1 MYQVLA
7 RKWRPANFDELVGQK
22 HVTRTLTN
30 AIESNRMAHA
40 YVFAG
45 LRGTGKTTVAR
56 ILAKCLNCETGRTA
70 TPCSECAACT
80 EIAASRAMDVMEI
93 DAASRTKVEQTRE
106 LLELVSYA
114 PVRDRYKILIIDE
127 AHMLS
132 KASFNA
138 LLKTLE
144 EPPPNVIFILATT
157 ELGKLLPT
165 ILSRC
170 QVFEFRRVGTRELVD
185 HLRRVCDAEEIKISD
200 SGLERIAR
208 AGEGSVRDSLSVL
221 ERVLAFCGQQVDDDE
236 LLRLLGGVRAEVL
249 VQWLGGLAARD
260 AGVMLQV
267 LDELIDEGHDLLPFW
282 NELIACVRD
291 LLLMR
296 AVPQGE
302 GLLSR
307 SAEEAKSL
315 QEATSELS
323 VEDLTRT
330 FQMLADLELGLRS
343 SSRPRF
349 LFEAALIRLASLG
362 AVKPIE
368 EVLKSLSGT
377 TPPDRK
383 TSSASTSAAPTPRP
397 QRPPTR
403 VDTAPSV
410 QKKTPAAAASPAAE
424 LIEAIQAA
432 KPMIGAIL
440 EQSQTVL
447 LDGQALVIAFEKENE
462 AVAALLRNPET
473 IKLLTR
479 TAEKI
484 TGGPVNLRIETG
496 DDVRTAPAD
505 PPPAAKPAPPIQA
518 PQTEVGMPESDAP
531 QGHAGL
537 LARAREEPGV
547 KKLLR
552 EFGAQVVDIRPLEP
566 DALEPAT
573 DVEDPK

>member
-22 HVTRTLTN
+22 HVSRTLIN
-30 AIESNRMAHA
+30 AIESNRLAHA

-56 ILAKCLNCETGRTA
+56 ILAKCLNCEKGPTA
-70 TPCSECAACT
+70 SPCSQCDACT

-144 EPPPNVIFILATT
+144 EPPPNVIFVLATT

-170 QVFEFRRVGTRELVD
+170 QVFEFRRVGTRDLGE
-185 HLRRVCDAEEIKISD
+185 HLRHVCDTEKIEISD

-208 AGEGSVRDSLSVL
+208 AGEGSVRDSLSIL
-221 ERVLAFCGQQVDDDE
+221 ERVLAFCGQQVEDDD
-236 LLRLLGGVRAEVL
+236 LLRLLGGVRVEIL
-249 VQWLGGLAARD
+249 VQWLNGLAARD
-260 AGVMLQV
+260 AGAMLQV
-267 LDELIDEGHDLLPFW
+267 LDGLIDEGHDLLPFW
-282 NELIACVRD
+282 NELIACIRD
-291 LLLMR
+291 LLLIR
-296 AVPQGE
+296 AVSQGE
-302 GLLSR
+302 ELLSR
-307 SAEEAKSL
+307 SPAEVAAL
-315 QEATSELS
+315 QSAATELS

-330 FQMLADLELGLRS
+330 FQMLADLEFGLRS
-343 SSRPRF
+343 SSQPRF

-368 EVLKSLSGT
+368 DVLQSLTGA
-377 TPPDRK
+377 TPPSRP
-383 TSSASTSAAPTPRP
+383 ATSATPVGGASRP
-397 QRPPTR
+397 
-403 VDTAPSV
+403 V
-410 QKKTPAAAASPAAE
+410 QKKNTAATDSPAAG
-424 LIEAIQAA
+424 LIEAIRGA

-440 EQSQTVL
+440 EQAQDIL
-447 LDGQALVIAFEKENE
+447 LDGQALVIVFDKEN
-462 AVAALLRNPET
+462 AVVAGRLRAPETVELLRQ
-473 IKLLTR
+473 

-484 TGGPVNLRIETG
+484 TGGPVNIRIESG
-496 DDVRTAPAD
+496 DRVETKLVAPPK
-505 PPPAAKPAPPIQA
+505 PPPAESAPAKKPHREPPGRNELLEQA
-518 PQTEVGMPESDAP
+518 
-531 QGHAGL
+531 
-537 LARAREEPGV
+537 RKEPGV

-552 EFGAQVVDIRPLEP
+552 EFGAQVIDIRPLEHNT
-566 DALEPAT
+566 LEPAT
-573 DVEDPK
+573 DVEDPS

>member
-22 HVTRTLTN
+22 HVSRTLTN
-30 AIESNRMAHA
+30 AIESNRLAHA

-56 ILAKCLNCETGRTA
+56 ILAKCLNCETGPTA
-70 TPCSECAACT
+70 SPCSQCDACT

-106 LLELVSYA
+106 LLELISYA

-144 EPPPNVIFILATT
+144 EPPPNVIFVLAST

-170 QVFEFRRVGTRELVD
+170 QVFEFRRVGTRDLVE
-185 HLRRVCDAEEIKISD
+185 HLRRVCDAEKIEISD

-221 ERVLAFCGQQVDDDE
+221 ERVLAFCGQQVDDDD

-249 VQWLGGLAARD
+249 VQWLNGLAARD
-260 AGVMLQV
+260 AGAMLQV
-267 LDELIDEGHDLLPFW
+267 LDGLIDEGHDLLPFW
-282 NELIACVRD
+282 NELVACVRD

-302 GLLSR
+302 ELLSR
-307 SAEEAKSL
+307 SPEEASTL
-315 QEATSELS
+315 QSATEGLS

-330 FQMLADLELGLRS
+330 FQVLADLEFGLRS

-349 LFEAALIRLASLG
+349 LFETALIRLASLG

-368 EVLKSLSGT
+368 DVLQSLTGA
-377 TPPDRK
+377 TPPNRP
-383 TSSASTSAAPTPRP
+383 AASAAPAPRP
-397 QRPPTR
+397 RRAPARDASRP
-403 VDTAPSV
+403 V
-410 QKKTPAAAASPAAE
+410 QKKNLTATASPADR
-424 LIEAIQAA
+424 LIDAVRNA

-440 EQSQTVL
+440 EQAQTIL
-447 LDGQALVIAFEKENE
+447 LDGHALVIAFEKEN
-462 AVAALLRNPET
+462 AVVADRLRTPATVELLRQ
-473 IKLLTR
+473 

-484 TGGPVNLRIETG
+484 TGGPVNIRIESGNGVKTVAEEPPPTG
-496 DDVRTAPAD
+496 ELAAPPT
-505 PPPAAKPAPPIQA
+505 PPPAESAPGERPHGAQPGRSELLEQA
-518 PQTEVGMPESDAP
+518 
-531 QGHAGL
+531 
-537 LARAREEPGV
+537 RNEPGV

-552 EFGAQVVDIRPLEP
+552 EFGAQVVDIRPLELRAP
-566 DALEPAT
+566 EPAT
-573 DVEDPK
+573 DVEDQ

>member
-22 HVTRTLTN
+22 HISRTLTN
-30 AIESNRMAHA
+30 AIESDRLAHA

-45 LRGTGKTTVAR
+45 LRGTGKTSVAR
-56 ILAKCLNCETGRTA
+56 ILAKCLNCETGPTA
-70 TPCSECAACT
+70 TPCSKCDACT

-132 KASFNA
+132 KQSFNA

-144 EPPPNVIFILATT
+144 EPPPNVIFVLATT
-157 ELGKLLPT
+157 ELGKLLST

-170 QVFEFRRVGTRELVD
+170 QVFEFRRVGTRDLVG
-185 HLRRVCDAEEIKISD
+185 HLRRVCDAEKFEISD

-221 ERVLAFCGQQVDDDE
+221 ERVLAFCGQTVDDDD

-260 AGVMLQV
+260 AGAMLQV
-267 LDELIDEGHDLLPFW
+267 LDGLIDEGHDLLPFW
-282 NELIACVRD
+282 NELIACIRD
-291 LLLMR
+291 ILLLR
-296 AVPQGE
+296 AVPEGE
-302 GLLSR
+302 ELLSR
-307 SAEEAKSL
+307 SPEEAAAL
-315 QEATSELS
+315 QSAAEGLS
-323 VEDLTRT
+323 VEDLTRV
-330 FQMLADLELGLRS
+330 FQVLADLEFGLRS

-349 LFEAALIRLASLG
+349 IFETALIRLAGLG

-368 EVLKSLSGT
+368 DVLQSLTGAQPP
-377 TPPDRK
+377 TPQP
-383 TSSASTSAAPTPRP
+383 ATSAAPAPRARRAP
-397 QRPPTR
+397 ATTRP
-403 VDTAPSV
+403 V
-410 QKKTPAAAASPAAE
+410 QKKNPAATASPAAR
-424 LIEAIQAA
+424 LIEAVRDA

-440 EQSQTVL
+440 EQAQSVL
-447 LDGQALVIAFEKENE
+447 FEGEALVIAFEKEN
-462 AVAALLRNPET
+462 AVVAERLRTPETVDLLR
-473 IKLLTR
+473 K

-484 TGGPVNLRIETG
+484 TGGHVNIRIEAANG
-496 DDVRTAPAD
+496 EESVAVQ
-505 PPPAAKPAPPIQA
+505 PPPAGESKTVPPKPPATESAAKETPDGAVRGRA
-518 PQTEVGMPESDAP
+518 ELLE
-531 QGHAGL
+531 
-537 LARAREEPGV
+537 LARKEPGV

-552 EFGAQVVDIRPLEP
+552 EFGAQVVDIRPLEFHTP
-566 DALEPAT
+566 EPAT
-573 DVEDPK
+573 DVEDQE

>member
-22 HVTRTLTN
+22 HVSRTLTN
-30 AIESNRMAHA
+30 AIESNRLAHA

-45 LRGTGKTTVAR
+45 LRGTGKTSVAR
-56 ILAKCLNCETGRTA
+56 ILAKCLNCETGPTA
-70 TPCSECAACT
+70 SPCSRCDACT

-132 KASFNA
+132 KQSFNA

-144 EPPPNVIFILATT
+144 EPPPNVIFVLATT

-170 QVFEFRRVGTRELVD
+170 QVFEFRRIGTRDLVE
-185 HLRRVCDAEEIKISD
+185 HLRRVCDAEKIEISD

-208 AGEGSVRDSLSVL
+208 AGEGSVRDSLSIL
-221 ERVLAFCGQQVDDDE
+221 ERVLAFCGQQVADDD
-236 LLRLLGGVRAEVL
+236 LLQLLGGVRAEVL
-249 VQWLGGLAARD
+249 VQWLKGLAARD
-260 AGVMLQV
+260 AGAMLQV

-282 NELIACVRD
+282 NELIACTRD

-296 AVPQGE
+296 AVPSGE
-302 GLLSR
+302 KLLSR
-307 SAEEAKSL
+307 SPEEAAAL
-315 QEATSELS
+315 QSAAEKLG

-330 FQMLADLELGLRS
+330 FQILADLEFGLRS
-343 SSRPRF
+343 SSQPRF
-349 LFEAALIRLASLG
+349 LFETALIRLASLG
-362 AVKPIE
+362 NVKPIE
-368 EVLKSLSGT
+368 DVLQSLTGA
-377 TPPDRK
+377 TPPSRP
-383 TSSASTSAAPTPRP
+383 AMSAAPTPRP
-397 QRPPTR
+397 RR
-403 VDTAPSV
+403 APASGASRSV
-410 QKKTPAAAASPAAE
+410 QKKNLAATGSPVAG
-424 LIEAIQAA
+424 LIEAVRDA

-440 EQSQTVL
+440 EQAQDIL

-462 AVAALLRNPET
+462 LVADRLRTPETVELLR
-473 IKLLTR
+473 R

-484 TGGPVNLRIETG
+484 MGGPVNIRIESSNGVET
-496 DDVRTAPAD
+496 
-505 PPPAAKPAPPIQA
+505 AAKEPRPAESTRLDTPPGAQSGPNELLEQA
-518 PQTEVGMPESDAP
+518 
-531 QGHAGL
+531 
-537 LARAREEPGV
+537 RNEPGV

-552 EFGAQVVDIRPLEP
+552 EFGAQVVDIRPLESNAP
-566 DALEPAT
+566 EPAT
-573 DVEDPK
+573 DVEDPL